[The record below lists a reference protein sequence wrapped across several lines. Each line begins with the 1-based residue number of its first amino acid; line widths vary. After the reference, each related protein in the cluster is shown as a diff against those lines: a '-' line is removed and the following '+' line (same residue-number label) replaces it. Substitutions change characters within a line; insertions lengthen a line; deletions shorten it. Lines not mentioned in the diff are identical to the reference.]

1 MLRQV
6 HDEHIVGLLYGQ
18 RALCIGALAPLN
30 YVGTSEHS
38 YAKLTPFKRL
48 VHTGN
53 AFETIYFG
61 TRAEADRVLAYVRK
75 LHERV
80 VGELS
85 EDAGVTP
92 AGTPYAALDPA
103 LMLWTVAVI
112 ADSAQ
117 CFYELLVRRLTIGER
132 EALWQ
137 DYIRFAELFGMPRS
151 AAPPS
156 YDAFRAYYRG
166 RLASDDMYLTDEA
179 RYLGYATAFEIP
191 LPRVH
196 QPAKRVHDLLMLG
209 SMPPRVRELYGLRF
223 GPRERLAFD
232 GVVRA
237 VRGARR
243 LVPPPLTRGYNTR
256 SFERVARTERWRIE
270 HGRPTPQVR
279 DGEPVGISPR
289 FAAVSPE
296 RPERAL
302 PGTGRN
308 RGRIAEGIEGAL
320 GGAAGA
326 GGARPGGAPAG
337 RGAARGGRTRADHDP
352 VVGFGRL
359 PQ

>member
-6 HDEHIVGLLYGQ
+6 HDEHLVGLLYGQ

-61 TRAEADRVLAYVRK
+61 SRAEADRVLAYVRK

-80 VGELS
+80 VGELAS
-85 EDAGVTP
+85 DAGVTP
-92 AGTPYAALDPA
+92 AGTPYAALDPP

-117 CFYELLVRRLTIGER
+117 RFYELLVRRLTDDER

-137 DYIRFAELFGMPRS
+137 DYVRFAELFGMPRS
-151 AAPPS
+151 AAPQT
-156 YDAFRAYYRG
+156 YDAFRDYYREK
-166 RLASDDMYLTDEA
+166 LASDEMFLTDEA
-179 RYLGYATAFEIP
+179 RYIGYATAFEIP

-209 SMPPRVRELYGLRF
+209 SLPPRVRELYGLRF
-223 GPRERLAFD
+223 GSRERLAFD
-232 GVVRA
+232 ALVRA

-243 LVPPPLTRGYNTR
+243 LTPQPLARGYNTA
-256 SFERVARTERWRIE
+256 SFERVARTEQWRIE
-270 HGRPTPQVR
+270 HDRPTPQIR
-279 DGEPVGISPR
+279 DGEPVGIRPR
-289 FAAVSPE
+289 FAEV
-296 RPERAL
+296 RPPRAE
-302 PGTGRN
+302 T
-308 RGRIAEGIEGAL
+308 
-320 GGAAGA
+320 AAG
-326 GGARPGGAPAG
+326 
-337 RGAARGGRTRADHDP
+337 
-352 VVGFGRL
+352 
-359 PQ
+359 